1 MRHLIALVLTL
12 GSFALATTGCNKDDS
27 TPAQSAG
34 PSERATPAE
43 SAPAATASSSFA
55 AVLKSPERLAGD
67 AAEDAYRNPTEIL
80 RLLELQPG
88 MRVIDY
94 FAGGGYYTEL
104 LSRIVGPDGT
114 VIAYN
119 NDAYMKYAADKPAQR
134 YGNDRLPNVEQVTS
148 APESLSIGEGTLDAA
163 LIVNAYHDLHWKSKD
178 GSWPATD
185 PQASLAALARALK
198 PNAVVVVMDHVAE
211 AGSDPAVSVDALHR
225 IDPEIIKRDFAAA
238 GFELETQSDAFR
250 NPQDKLSVGVFDPA
264 VLHKTDRVL
273 FKFRKK

>member
-1 MRHLIALVLTL
+1 MCRLVNLAITLSFFAILTA
-12 GSFALATTGCNKDDS
+12 GCADDRDAPAPSSATTTAEPPANDS
-27 TPAQSAG
+27 IAA
-34 PSERATPAE
+34 AL
-43 SAPAATASSSFA
+43 SAPD
-55 AVLKSPERLAGD
+55 RLAGD
-67 AAEDAYRNPTEIL
+67 AAEDAHRRPTEIL

-104 LSRIVGPDGT
+104 LARIVGPEGS

-119 NDAYMKYAADKPAQR
+119 NDAYQKYAADKPAQR
-134 YGNDRLPNVEQVTS
+134 YGNDRLSNVEQITA
-148 APESLSIGEGTLDAA
+148 APESLPLDAGTLDAA
-163 LIVNAYHDLHWKSKD
+163 LIINAYHDLHWHSKD
-178 GSWPATD
+178 GSWPTTD

-198 PNAVVVVMDHVAE
+198 PNAVVIVLDHVATS
-211 AGSDPAVSVDALHR
+211 GSDPAVSVDTLHR

-238 GFELETQSDAFR
+238 GFELEAQSDAFR
-250 NPQDKLSVGVFDPA
+250 NPQDTLSVAVFDPA

>member
-1 MRHLIALVLTL
+1 MRRLIALVLTL
-12 GSFALATTGCNKDDS
+12 GSVAITTTGCSKDDS
-27 TPAQSAG
+27 APAQSAG
-34 PSERATPAE
+34 SSDRATPAQAASPA
-43 SAPAATASSSFA
+43 SAPDSFG
-55 AVLKSPERLAGD
+55 AVLNSPDRLAGD
-67 AAEDAYRNPTEIL
+67 AKEDAHRNPTEIL
-80 RLLELQPG
+80 RLLELRPG
-88 MRVIDY
+88 MKVIDY

-104 LSRIVGPDGT
+104 LSRLVGPEGT

-134 YGNDRLPNVEQVTS
+134 YGNDRLSNVQQVTS
-148 APESLSIGEGTLDAA
+148 APESLSIDDGTLDAA

-178 GSWPATD
+178 GSWPSTD
-185 PQASLAALARALK
+185 PKASLAALARALK
-198 PNAVVVVMDHVAE
+198 PNAVVVVLDHVAE
-211 AGSDPAVSVDALHR
+211 AGSDPATSVDALHR
-225 IDPEIIKRDFAAA
+225 IDPEVIKSDFAAA